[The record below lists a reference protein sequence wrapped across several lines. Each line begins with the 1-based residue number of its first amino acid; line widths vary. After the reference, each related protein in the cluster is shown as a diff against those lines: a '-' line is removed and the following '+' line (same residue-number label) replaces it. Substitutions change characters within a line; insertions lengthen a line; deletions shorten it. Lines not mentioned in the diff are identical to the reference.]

1 VTLRLCPLLS
11 SWPRRKDSKSG
22 VPLLAGRVPLFI
34 TERGAGEAT
43 CAANFGVLAEVGVL
57 GGAGERR
64 PLLDNVVGSP
74 PLRDEAMAPADSTTF
89 FQSFEYV
96 TL

>member
-1 VTLRLCPLLS
+1 MLAGR
-11 SWPRRKDSKSG
+11 
-22 VPLLAGRVPLFI
+22 VPLLAGRVPLLAGRVPLLP

-43 CAANFGVLAEVGVL
+43 CAASFGVLAAVGVL

-64 PLLDNVVGSP
+64 ELLDNAVGSP
-74 PLRDEAMAPADSTTF
+74 PLHDEAMAPADSTTF
-89 FQSFEYV
+89 FQSFAYG

>member
-1 VTLRLCPLLS
+1 MLAGL
-11 SWPRRKDSKSG
+11 
-22 VPLLAGRVPLFI
+22 VPLLL

-43 CAANFGVLAEVGVL
+43 CAANFGVLPAVGVL
-57 GGAGERR
+57 GVAGERR
-64 PLLDNVVGSP
+64 ALLDNVVGSP

-89 FQSFEYV
+89 FQSFAYV